1 VRVDRVTH
9 RYGRG
14 GEAVTAVGPV
24 DLTVPAGKFMVPVG
38 ARLRHLRRPP
48 ADDGGCGGGGP

>member
-1 VRVDRVTH
+1 MRLGRVTH

-24 DLTVPAGKFMVPVG
+24 DLTVPAGKFLVPAG
-38 ARLRHLRRPP
+38 ARLRHLRRTP
-48 ADDGGCGGGGP
+48 ADDGGRGGGGP